1 MKKGIFVFLV
11 LTFALDCFSQSL
23 ADAARKERERQRT
36 SKSKVVVIGW
46 GTTASTVK
54 TPSATPSANAA
65 TAAEAPTAPKPLT
78 ITDNKGRDEKFW
90 RTAFQNA
97 REDVKRAE
105 ARVEILDLRLK
116 GLTTQ
121 LLQQSDIYNRE
132 NRIGAETTAAQQ
144 ALEGARRDLEQAR
157 KKVTDLEDDLR
168 RSGGPAGWAR

>member
-1 MKKGIFVFLV
+1 MKKGIFAFLV

-54 TPSATPSANAA
+54 TQSANAA
-65 TAAEAPTAPKPLT
+65 TAAEAPTAPKPFT

-116 GLTTQ
+116 GLNTQ

-144 ALEGARRDLEQAR
+144 ALEEGRKDLEQAR
-157 KKVTDLEDDLR
+157 KKVVDLEDELR

>member
-1 MKKGIFVFLV
+1 MKKGIFAFIV
-11 LTFALDCFSQSL
+11 LTFALDCFSQSI
-23 ADAARKERERQRT
+23 ADVARKERERQKA
-36 SKSKVVVIGW
+36 SKSKVAVIGW
-46 GTTASTVK
+46 GTTSSTVR
-54 TPSATPSANAA
+54 TPSANA
-65 TAAEAPTAPKPLT
+65 TNAAEASTSPKPLT
-78 ITDNKGRDEKFW
+78 ITDNKGRDEKSW

-97 REDVKRAE
+97 RDDVKRAE

-116 GLTTQ
+116 GLNTQ

-144 ALEGARRDLEQAR
+144 AFEEARRDLEQAR

>member
-11 LTFALDCFSQSL
+11 LTFALDCFSQSI
-23 ADAARKERERQRT
+23 ADIARQERERQRT
-36 SKSKVVVIGW
+36 SKSKVAVIGW
-46 GTTASTVK
+46 GTSASTVK
-54 TPSATPSANAA
+54 TSSANAA
-65 TAAEAPTAPKPLT
+65 TAAEAPTGPKPLT

-116 GLTTQ
+116 GLNTQ

-144 ALEGARRDLEQAR
+144 ALEQARKDLEQAK
-157 KKVTDLEDDLR
+157 KKVIDLEDELR

>member
-11 LTFALDCFSQSL
+11 LTFALDCFSQSI
-23 ADAARKERERQRT
+23 ADIARQERERQRT
-36 SKSKVVVIGW
+36 SKSKVAVIGW
-46 GTTASTVK
+46 GTSASTVK
-54 TPSATPSANAA
+54 TPSANAA
-65 TAAEAPTAPKPLT
+65 TAAETPTAPKPLT

-116 GLTTQ
+116 GLNTQ

-144 ALEGARRDLEQAR
+144 ALEQARKDLEQAK
-157 KKVTDLEDDLR
+157 KKVIDLEDELR

>member
-1 MKKGIFVFLV
+1 MKQGIFLLLV

-23 ADAARKERERQRT
+23 ADVARKERERQRT
-36 SKSKVVVIGW
+36 SKSKIAVIGW

-54 TPSATPSANAA
+54 TPSANPA
-65 TAAEAPTAPKPLT
+65 TAAEAPTTAKPLT

-90 RTAFQNA
+90 RTVFQSA
-97 REDVKRAE
+97 RDDVKRAE

-116 GLTTQ
+116 GLNAQ

-132 NRIGAETTAAQQ
+132 NRIGAETTTAQQ
-144 ALEGARRDLEQAR
+144 ALDEARKDLEQAK
-157 KKVTDLEDDLR
+157 KKVIDLEDELR

>member
-11 LTFALDCFSQSL
+11 LTFALDCFSQSI
-23 ADAARKERERQRT
+23 ADIARQERERQRT
-36 SKSKVVVIGW
+36 SKSKVAVIGW

-54 TPSATPSANAA
+54 TPSANAA
-65 TAAEAPTAPKPLT
+65 TAAEAPTGPKPLT

-116 GLTTQ
+116 GLNTQ

-144 ALEGARRDLEQAR
+144 ALEQARKDLEQAK
-157 KKVTDLEDDLR
+157 KKVIDLEDELR

>member
-1 MKKGIFVFLV
+1 MKKGIFAFLI

-54 TPSATPSANAA
+54 TPSANAANAA
-65 TAAEAPTAPKPLT
+65 EASTSPKPLT

-97 REDVKRAE
+97 RDDVKRAE

-116 GLTTQ
+116 GLNTQ

-144 ALEGARRDLEQAR
+144 AMEEARRDLEQAR